1 MATTAK
7 GPDKNMTFLE
17 IFWLALI
24 QGLTEF
30 LPISSSAHLILPS
43 ALLGWQEQ
51 GLGFD
56 VAVHVGTL
64 LAVVLYFRKE
74 VGAMAVAWFGTL
86 GVGPAKHERN
96 SFDGK
101 LAWWILLASIPLGL
115 VGLLGSDFIEA
126 HLRSVAVIAA
136 TTILFGIL
144 LGFADI
150 KAKENV
156 SVEQLGFKGAMLIG
170 LSQALALIPG
180 TSRSGITMTIGMM
193 LGLSKENAARF
204 SFLLSI
210 PGIMMPGG
218 YLTYKFMTS
227 TDTVDW
233 QVLGLGS
240 VLAFICAYA
249 CIHYFLIIVGKLG
262 MMPFVIYRLI
272 LGAGLLWFILV

>member
-1 MATTAK
+1 MSTI
-7 GPDKNMTFLE
+7 DVF
-17 IFWLALI
+17 ILALI

-43 ALLGWQEQ
+43 AVFGWQDQ
-51 GLGFD
+51 GQALD
-56 VAVHVGTL
+56 VALHVGTL

-74 VGAMAVAWFGTL
+74 VGSMAVAWFGT
-86 GVGPAKHERN
+86 VGIGPEKNNH

-115 VGLLGSDFIEA
+115 VGLLGKDFIEEN
-126 HLRSVAVIAA
+126 LRSAAVIAI
-136 TTILFGIL
+136 TTLIFGVL

-156 SVEQLGFKGAMLIG
+156 SVEKLGFKGAMIIG
-170 LSQALALIPG
+170 LAQAIALIPG
-180 TSRSGITMTIGMM
+180 TSRSGITMTLGLM

-210 PGIMMPGG
+210 PAIIMTGG
-218 YLTYKFMTS
+218 YLTYKLVTS
-227 TDTVDW
+227 AEPVDW
-233 QVLGLGS
+233 NTLGLGS
-240 VLAFICAYA
+240 VLAFFSAYA
-249 CIHYFLIIVGKLG
+249 CIHYFLILVGKLG

-272 LGAGLLWFILV
+272 LGAGLLWFVLG